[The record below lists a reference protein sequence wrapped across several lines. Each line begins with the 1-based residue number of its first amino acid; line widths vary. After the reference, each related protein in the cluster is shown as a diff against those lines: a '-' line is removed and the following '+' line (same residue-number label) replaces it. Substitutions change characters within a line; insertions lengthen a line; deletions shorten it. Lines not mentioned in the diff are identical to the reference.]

1 MPLSFLWSAQVSVVI
16 VLRRPLLPFVR
27 FQGLA
32 HAFEG
37 AVRLLVVASLDVTPL
52 VVVVV
57 VVVVIVV
64 VILLAADEVL
74 FPHAP
79 ALTPTVALAV
89 VALFLS

>member
-1 MPLSFLWSAQVSVVI
+1 MPLSCLWSAQVSVVI
-16 VLRRPLLPFVR
+16 VLRRPLLPFVS

-32 HAFEG
+32 HAFGG

-57 VVVVIVV
+57 VVIVV
-64 VILLAADEVL
+64 VILLAGDEVL
-74 FPHAP
+74 SPHAP